1 MRKWREIYSLHFLI
15 FSLFPPSLSISYIK
29 NCHILWQNVK
39 YSTFV
44 ANVTRTQH
52 TRYEKTILSRIR
64 CEEAPQVVPAW
75 APHIFRHCFH
85 IFSICVLG
93 QNVGVSPGGS
103 SLCGQA
109 APKFTNTHRQHH
121 RCHRLHRQ
129 MKLGTVFVVLLP
141 FPIICL
147 SLRFVLFKEE
157 FSLSSEVRLEK

>member
-1 MRKWREIYSLHFLI
+1 MSCTLNDFSLLTFRNFCSAAELRYADSSSSSFLLWQFIFNCLKCNSKIKNFLENEEMEREWGNGERMSKWREIHSLHFLI

-29 NCHILWQNVK
+29 KCPIFSQNVK

-85 IFSICVLG
+85 IFSICMLG
-93 QNVGVSPGGS
+93 
-103 SLCGQA
+103 
-109 APKFTNTHRQHH
+109 
-121 RCHRLHRQ
+121 
-129 MKLGTVFVVLLP
+129 
-141 FPIICL
+141 
-147 SLRFVLFKEE
+147 
-157 FSLSSEVRLEK
+157 